1 MNKDE
6 FLDVMDVLKKEE
18 FLKMTRDL
26 THLAFVSNNDPVRK
40 MVLTRSRTLTSV
52 LDNVLLPGYV
62 YKMNNGTL
70 TDLLKLAVDIDL
82 SQDTYGS
89 DILPIVVIDDS
100 SRFIADLL
108 RDNENIES
116 TKHFDEFTVVYFKIC
131 AYPIIFALN
140 NRSLPL
146 IIESIVEGLD
156 LDESPNLCLLFE
168 NMDYDM
174 YLDSKTI
181 YPDND
186 IITVVLDDHH
196 EVSYDVK
203 AILLGHTFD
212 IKED

>member
-1 MNKDE
+1 MN
-6 FLDVMDVLKKEE
+6 KEE
-18 FLKMTRDL
+18 FLEKTRDL
-26 THLAFVSNNDPVRK
+26 TNLAYDNAKDPVRK
-40 MVLTRSRTLTSV
+40 MVITRSRTLTSV

-62 YKMNNGTL
+62 YKMHNGTL

-82 SQDTYGS
+82 SQDIYGS
-89 DILPIVVIDDS
+89 DIIPIIIIDDS
-100 SRFIADLL
+100 KNFIADLI

-116 TKHFDEFTVVYFKIC
+116 SKHFDYFTVVYFKTC
-131 AYPIIFALN
+131 AYPIIFVLN
-140 NRSLPL
+140 NKSLPE
-146 IIESIVEGLD
+146 IIESVIEGLD
-156 LDESPNLCLLFE
+156 IDETPNLCLLFE

-186 IITVVLDDHH
+186 IITVVIDDYN

-203 AILLGHTFD
+203 AVLLGYNFD